1 MTLRVKSCYNSTVNE
16 KNINNNPFDKFCI
29 MKDLTNIPKGTCEC
43 SVCKEVKDNTE
54 FSWYKHRLTKDGY
67 RLRVNTYCDPCAKAT
82 SKELAEIKKVLLKD
96 HPRPEY
102 GESCD
107 LCGKPVYKH
116 KREIPEGVDGRWGWQ
131 CDHYHET

>member
-1 MTLRVKSCYNSTVNE
+1 
-16 KNINNNPFDKFCI
+16 

-116 KREIPEGVDGRWGWQ
+116 KREIP
-131 CDHYHET
+131 